1 MTDTPMTSS
10 ELAPERNQMRR
21 FPVDIEHLGI
31 RISVPVIALVALV
44 LTWVLAPQ
52 ILEALGLSDTIIG
65 LMQLPLVLAAGV
77 GGAYLTDRL
86 LKGRWLSGREI
97 LADDQYLILREKN
110 GVEKTI
116 DFQER
121 VNALAW
127 RFTVNRRGRVP
138 KGHLCLAFQLIQ
150 NEQEVTVY
158 TFIAPTKVDALENAD
173 HFTPLASRKTLGDDR
188 LNMKVAGLQRRLLQA
203 EDSRWEHG
211 AELTTEA
218 FAELW
223 TLLQPSSLVFLG

>member
-1 MTDTPMTSS
+1 MTDTPVTSS
-10 ELAPERNQMRR
+10 RLAPERDRMRR

-31 RISVPVIALVALV
+31 RFSVPVVALVALV
-44 LTWVLAPQ
+44 LTWVLAPRV
-52 ILEALGLSDTIIG
+52 LEALGLSDTAVG
-65 LMQLPLVLAAGV
+65 LAQLPLVIAAGV
-77 GGAYLTDRL
+77 GGAYVTDRL

-97 LADDQYLILREKN
+97 LADGQSLILREKN
-110 GVEKTI
+110 GTEKTI

-127 RFTVNRRGRVP
+127 RFTVKRRGRVP
-138 KGHLCLAFQLIQ
+138 KGHLCVAFQLIQ

-158 TFIAPTKVDALENAD
+158 TFMSPNKVEALENVH

-218 FAELW
+218 FTELW
-223 TLLQPSSLVFLG
+223 TLLQPCELVFLG